1 MQRKL
6 SQKAEK
12 EIEHQFENL
21 YSLLCNEDWL
31 RVAHKHVNTN
41 RGRETA
47 GIDGESMCTFNKDLE
62 ANLGKL
68 REQLKA
74 KTFEPLPVRRVYI
87 PKANGKKRPLGI
99 PGIRDRI
106 VQEALRMI
114 LEPIWEAD
122 FNERSYGFRPNRSTY
137 DAIAYLSNRL
147 VGHGSSYQWV
157 IEGDIASYFDTIPH
171 RRLNKVIKRRVA
183 DRDIKDLLWKFLRAG
198 VMYKGTFSETL
209 TGTPQ
214 GGIISPL
221 LANIYLDEL
230 DKYMESN

>member
-1 MQRKL
+1 MNVDEMQRKL

-62 ANLGKL
+62 VNLGKL

-99 PGIRDRI
+99 P
-106 VQEALRMI
+106 MC
-114 LEPIWEAD
+114 P
-122 FNERSYGFRPNRSTY
+122 
-137 DAIAYLSNRL
+137 AYC
-147 VGHGSSYQWV
+147 
-157 IEGDIASYFDTIPH
+157 
-171 RRLNKVIKRRVA
+171 
-183 DRDIKDLLWKFLRAG
+183 
-198 VMYKGTFSETL
+198 
-209 TGTPQ
+209 
-214 GGIISPL
+214 IS
-221 LANIYLDEL
+221 
-230 DKYMESN
+230 